1 MQRPL
6 GVGRKLA
13 QMGEQV
19 GLAQMDAARCNSSHG
34 AGKVALQRA
43 ALGQR
48 FVHNKANSFKI
59 PYASEAILGGCS
71 GSIAA
76 VFSNP
81 FDVVKARLQ
90 LQREGGQGAKL
101 YSKGPINTLLKIAKQ
116 EGLTATQNGLRSA
129 VSFNFCVNS
138 VRFGLY
144 RMLAPQE
151 GASASLGHCVAA
163 GAAAGGFA
171 CLIASPL
178 ALVRTRQ
185 QVLSAA
191 PNGSPTVGYQHMSAQ
206 GGVIR
211 ELVQILRQGGIR
223 RLYKGCGAQLGRGCS
238 ATSVQFAT
246 YDVAQEFL
254 RTKLGLLKRRVGST
268 QLIQES
274 SVTLVAAALAQ
285 FVATVTIQPFDI
297 AATRIYNQPA
307 RPVPLYTGALD
318 CIAKT
323 VRKEGFRG
331 LYKGFGANLIRQLP
345 HGCVTFV
352 ALEQLRSVCGAD
364 LRDQTE
370 IKESDCG
377 TL

>member
-1 MQRPL
+1 
-6 GVGRKLA
+6 
-13 QMGEQV
+13 MGEK
-19 GLAQMDAARCNSSHG
+19 LRRMDIARRNSSHG
-34 AGKVALQRA
+34 
-43 ALGQR
+43 LGQR
-48 FVHNKANSFKI
+48 FVHTKANSFKI

-101 YSKGPINTLLKIAKQ
+101 YPKGPINTLLKIAKQ

-129 VSFNFCVNS
+129 VSFNFAVNF

-163 GAAAGGFA
+163 GAAAGFA

-191 PNGSPTVGYQHMSAQ
+191 PSGSPTVGYQHVSAQ

-211 ELVQILRQGGIR
+211 ELIHILRQGGIR

-254 RTKLGLLKRRVGST
+254 RTRLGLLKRRVGST

-274 SVTLVAAALAQ
+274 CVTLCAAAVAQ
-285 FVATVTIQPFDI
+285 FVVTVTIQPFDI

-364 LRDQTE
+364 LEVDLVV
-370 IKESDCG
+370 KESDCG